1 MDQALTEDALRQ
13 LGVAPA
19 LDGSTAGLDDLRLIY
34 AAWCAAVPFDNVL
47 KMIHIAE
54 SRDGP
59 LPGSTAED
67 FFGSWLEH
75 GTGGTCWAG
84 NGALHELLAAVG
96 FEVERAVATML
107 PSATTISPN
116 HGSVVVTIDGERWI
130 ADASILSNDPIQITT
145 PDERVM
151 KDLPRL
157 EWRDGKPNV
166 IWRSLSAPQG
176 FPCRFERI
184 GVGADEW
191 DALHQRTAAGG
202 PFNTALSARVLRD
215 STPIGFTAGQRF
227 AFDADGA
234 LTGEARDREGR
245 DRFLSEE
252 LGLSGA
258 LVARVPDER
267 SLDA

>member
-1 MDQALTEDALRQ
+1 MDLVLAKDVLRQ

-19 LDGSTAGLDDLRLIY
+19 LGGSTRGLDDLRLIY
-34 AAWCAAVPFDNVL
+34 AAWCEAVPFDNVL

-84 NGALHELLAAVG
+84 NGALHDLLSAVG

-107 PSATTISPN
+107 PSATAISPN

-130 ADASILSNDPIQITT
+130 TDASILSHDPIHITA
-145 PDERVM
+145 PDECVGD
-151 KDLPRL
+151 DLPRL

-166 IWRSLSAPQG
+166 VWRSLSVARG

-202 PFNTALSARVLRD
+202 PFNTALSARVLRG

-227 AFDADGA
+227 AFDANGT
-234 LTGEARDREGR
+234 LTVEERDREGR
-245 DRFLSEE
+245 DRFLVEE
-252 LGLSGA
+252 LGISGA
-258 LVARVPDER
+258 LVARLPDDR
-267 SLDA
+267 PFDA